1 MKEITRFGV
10 TGMNLSAV
18 LLAIGSAVLFGLAAP
33 VAKLLLETSSP
44 WVLAGILYCGAGVG
58 LFGVHFVLRGIGS
71 LAEARLTRRELPWLA
86 AAVVCGGVLGPG
98 LLLLGLE
105 RLSASAASLL
115 LTLEGVLT
123 ALLAWFVFKENFDRR
138 IALGML
144 SIVAGAVVLNWQSE
158 ATAGDLI
165 GPAAIVGACLA
176 WALDN
181 NLTRKVSLSDPV
193 QIAMIKGLVAGPVSL
208 GIGYLLGS
216 ALPPLATVGLG
227 AVTGFLGYG
236 VSLVLFVLALR
247 HLGTARTGAYFSIA
261 PFVGA
266 VVSVPLFGEAV
277 TLQLVSAGVLMA
289 FGVWLHLSERHE
301 HLHEHTEFAHEH
313 RHTHDEHHDHPHE
326 EPVDPGRAHSHRH
339 VHTPLRHAHPH
350 TPDSHHRH
358 SH

>member
-1 MKEITRFGV
+1 
-10 TGMNLSAV
+10 MNLSAV
-18 LLAIGSAVLFGLAAP
+18 LLVLGSAVLFGLAAP
-33 VAKLLLETSSP
+33 VAKFLLETSDP
-44 WVLAGILYCGAGVG
+44 WVLAGILYSGAGVG
-58 LFGVHFVLRGIGS
+58 LCVVHVVLRGIGS
-71 LAEARLTRRELPWLA
+71 LTEARLTRRELPWLG
-86 AAVVCGGVLGPG
+86 AAVMCGGVLGPG
-98 LLLLGLE
+98 LLLLGLA
-105 RLSASAASLL
+105 RVSASAASLL

-144 SIVAGAVVLNWQSE
+144 SIVAGAVFLNWRPE
-158 ATAGDLI
+158 ATAGDFI

-208 GIGYLLGS
+208 FIGYLLGGV
-216 ALPPLATVGLG
+216 LPPLATVGLG

-236 VSLVLFVLALR
+236 VSLVLFVFALR

-277 TLQLVSAGVLMA
+277 TLQLVSAGALMA

-301 HLHEHTEFAHEH
+301 HFHEHLEFAHEH
-313 RHTHDEHHDHPHE
+313 RHAHDEHHDHPHE
-326 EPVDPGRAHSHRH
+326 EPVEPGQAHSHWHR
-339 VHTPLRHAHPH
+339 HTPLRHAHPH

>member
-1 MKEITRFGV
+1 MNV
-10 TGMNLSAV
+10 LNLSAV
-18 LLAIGSAVLFGLAAP
+18 SLAIGSAVLFGLAAP
-33 VAKLLLETSSP
+33 VAKFLLETADP
-44 WVLAGILYCGAGVG
+44 WMLAGILYCGAGLG
-58 LFGVHFVLRGIGS
+58 LFGVHLVLRGIGS
-71 LAEARLTRRELPWLA
+71 VAEARLTRRELPWLA
-86 AAVVCGGVLGPG
+86 AAVICGGVLGPG
-98 LLLLGLE
+98 LLLLGLA
-105 RLSASAASLL
+105 RVGASAASLL

-144 SIVAGAVVLNWQSE
+144 SIVAGAVVLNWQPQ

-208 GIGYLLGS
+208 GIGYLSGS
-216 ALPPLATVGLG
+216 VLPPLATVGLG

-277 TLQLVSAGVLMA
+277 TFHLVSGGALMA

-301 HLHEHTEFAHEH
+301 HLHEHLEFAHEH
-313 RHTHDEHHDHPHE
+313 RHEHDEHHDHSHDVPIAR
-326 EPVDPGRAHSHRH
+326 GLAHSHWH
-339 VHTPLRHAHPH
+339 VHAPLRHAHPH

-358 SH
+358 SY